1 MVSEDAGRSV
11 RAALC
16 RGMIEEIREKILPAL
31 SDAAARDALEAIA
44 RLFTVQIVADEQG
57 EALWREFGPPL
68 SRLAGRRF
76 RPGGGQQ
83 ALDALRRDLA
93 ERTRS
98 GAEQAPEL
106 MVLEWRL
113 QRAFAAHR
121 NRLSASEAPAR
132 PPGAATSREAVQA
145 YLRGRLA
152 HSPKVRVIGLDELPG
167 GRVKASY
174 RLALEATDELPPVT
188 LLRLDK
194 AKSLLA
200 TRTGDEWPLL
210 EALRQHGGM
219 ASPEP
224 YLLET
229 DPQFLGGTFIIM
241 QWADGEKA
249 GEIFPEVAAPR
260 AHRREIVLHLAQIL
274 ARLHTMPAPQAGFA
288 ATTPEAILEAA
299 GARVHETY
307 DRLLGSEP
315 VAEFEFGYRW
325 IQQHLA
331 DGLGP
336 ICVVH
341 GDVGL
346 HNLLVDG
353 GRVTALVD
361 WELAH
366 LGSPAEDLARMR
378 PLVEFMTPGGWDKF
392 IAEYRSCGG
401 PEAAYE
407 RRRLDFY
414 CVVSAWSAVSASLM
428 CRQLYFSGALDDFV
442 YATAGVDFVLR
453 TRLMLMEALHQALED
468 G

>member
-200 TRTGDEWPLL
+200 TRTGDEWPLPGNWIFQL
-210 EALRQHGGM
+210 MSESLIFVGM
-219 ASPEP
+219 VFAWLMPVP
-224 YLLET
+224 
-229 DPQFLGGTFIIM
+229 FG
-241 QWADGEKA
+241 
-249 GEIFPEVAAPR
+249 PR
-260 AHRREIVLHLAQIL
+260 NRVHSCAVTPIVPHRNRRHAKV
-274 ARLHTMPAPQAGFA
+274 
-288 ATTPEAILEAA
+288 ILEKWLIL
-299 GARVHETY
+299 ELTN
-307 DRLLGSEP
+307 SS
-315 VAEFEFGYRW
+315 AE
-325 IQQHLA
+325 QQPH
-331 DGLGP
+331 
-336 ICVVH
+336 
-341 GDVGL
+341 
-346 HNLLVDG
+346 
-353 GRVTALVD
+353 
-361 WELAH
+361 
-366 LGSPAEDLARMR
+366 
-378 PLVEFMTPGGWDKF
+378 
-392 IAEYRSCGG
+392 
-401 PEAAYE
+401 
-407 RRRLDFY
+407 
-414 CVVSAWSAVSASLM
+414 ASKK
-428 CRQLYFSGALDDFV
+428 
-442 YATAGVDFVLR
+442 
-453 TRLMLMEALHQALED
+453 
-468 G
+468 